1 MSPPTANS
9 PADYPPCVE
18 HSVWTPIPVPPPAWA
33 AAAEAQGRRCRRIQS
48 GQGQRDAFLP
58 PGRLHGRF
66 REPPAGNGRRPGHD
80 QTGRMPQCFG
90 GLAGVP
96 KASFFFHLGDI
107 VYKDEDKTDLQ
118 RADQQKLYNEHFY
131 TPYAGYP
138 RNIFA
143 IAGNHDGKDC
153 THEEKSAV
161 RHFLKNF
168 CDCQRSI
175 PPDNKTTRRATMGQ
189 PYPYWFLRTPLAY
202 IVGLY
207 ANDINGGQLDDPQS
221 DDTPQY
227 DWLMTTLKSIRKD
240 GDGRFVF
247 VAVHYPPYSAASN
260 FLQRGDPNLGPTPRP
275 RRLQRARDD
284 FAAGIQPKQAIPGC
298 RFFGPCA
305 SLPADHVHLRR
316 RPADPALDRRLRRPR
331 ANRKFSRR
339 LRRNRGAPPAL
350 PADAVLPPGL
360 VLPAGEKPQLVAYN
374 DKDFGFARVTI
385 DAKRKVMQGEF
396 FTAYSAVR
404 GTAGLPALA
413 DSFTLDLAKHRL
425 V

>member
-1 MSPPTANS
+1 ML
-9 PADYPPCVE
+9 
-18 HSVWTPIPVPPPAWA
+18 WRI
-33 AAAEAQGRRCRRIQS
+33 GRR
-48 GQGQRDAFLP
+48 
-58 PGRLHGRF
+58 
-66 REPPAGNGRRPGHD
+66 
-80 QTGRMPQCFG
+80 
-90 GLAGVP
+90 P

-175 PPDNKTTRRATMGQ
+175 SPDNKTTRRATMAQ

-275 RRLQRARDD
+275 RRLEPLGMILQRAYS
-284 FAAGIQPKQAIPGC
+284 QSKQYP
-298 RFFGPCA
+298 
-305 SLPADHVHLRR
+305 
-316 RPADPALDRRLRRPR
+316 
-331 ANRKFSRR
+331 
-339 LRRNRGAPPAL
+339 
-350 PADAVLPPGL
+350 DAV
-360 VLPAGEKPQLVAYN
+360 
-374 DKDFGFARVTI
+374 F
-385 DAKRKVMQGEF
+385 
-396 FTAYSAVR
+396 SAHAHHYQR
-404 GTAGLPALA
+404 ITYTSPTAGR
-413 DSFTLDLAKHRL
+413 SRT
-425 V
+425 